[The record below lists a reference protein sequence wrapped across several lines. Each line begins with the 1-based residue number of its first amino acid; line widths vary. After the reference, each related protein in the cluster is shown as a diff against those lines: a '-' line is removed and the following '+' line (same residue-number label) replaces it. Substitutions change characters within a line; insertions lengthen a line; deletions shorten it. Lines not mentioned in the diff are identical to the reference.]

1 MSTTLISSQ
10 SVNRLLKLYKEECE
24 DRLTPPGTG
33 IDLAKIVVDM
43 IKVSVDIAGLYDE
56 DYLQAKH
63 IHSLVEV
70 VITEKRELTLT
81 ELNTLI
87 NALGTRLFLSFIER
101 QLDYNNANAWDT
113 GTSHALEVQTKLTS
127 LLEIVD
133 VLTDNPM
140 DGELIGQSSD

>member
-81 ELNTLI
+81 ELYWLAI
-87 NALGTRLFLSFIER
+87 NFC
-101 QLDYNNANAWDT
+101 
-113 GTSHALEVQTKLTS
+113 TS
-127 LLEIVD
+127 LAICF
-133 VLTDNPM
+133 LT
-140 DGELIGQSSD
+140 